1 MVWEKGYLQAESQI
15 TLDLLV
21 PPLHCHLF
29 AFLWKST
36 ISQIPLLHSGHIFT
50 FSTYYI
56 QIYIKVLVQSVSSF
70 GWQLWSFS
78 ISVHITWPH
87 SVLHYSLYNLVLLT
101 FITMSTP
108 LFLLLYDV
116 YAYKEYEKTV
126 YFTLNM
132 HLNPELLFTN
142 LYWNHFFVKMY
153 QQSDQVSF
161 WSICSK
167 TLSKVIILC
176 FYTLFHT
183 SKLV

>member
-1 MVWEKGYLQAESQI
+1 MLFTFIREFTMVWEKGYLQAESQI

-36 ISQIPLLHSGHIFT
+36 ISHITLLQSGQIFT

-70 GWQLWSFS
+70 AWQLWSFS
-78 ISVHITWPH
+78 
-87 SVLHYSLYNLVLLT
+87 LHNLVLLT

-132 HLNPELLFTN
+132 HLNPELLF
-142 LYWNHFFVKMY
+142 
-153 QQSDQVSF
+153 
-161 WSICSK
+161 
-167 TLSKVIILC
+167 LSNFI
-176 FYTLFHT
+176 
-183 SKLV
+183 KL